1 MAINPNTNFTAGAI
15 LTADQ
20 QNRFPRGIMALSLIT
35 ANANIL
41 NTESTF
47 TSVTFTAEADR
58 YYKITW
64 VSGLIINPNG
74 SVNNFYLRETTA
86 TGTVIQQGQQFLTA
100 DEAHLF
106 NMSVVKTFSAGA
118 QDVFARFDQ
127 NAGTATVM
135 TSGAT
140 RPSYLMVEDVGPA

>member
-1 MAINPNTNFTAGAI
+1 MAVNPNTNFTAGQI

-35 ANANIL
+35 ANANIV
-41 NTESTF
+41 NAESTF
-47 TSVTFTAEADR
+47 TSVTFTAQADR

-64 VSGLIINPNG
+64 FSGLIINA
-74 SVNNFYLRETTA
+74 SSAVNNFYLREATA
-86 TGTVIQQGQQFLTA
+86 TGTIIQQAQQFTSSS
-100 DEAHLF
+100 EGHIF
-106 NMSVVKTFSAGA
+106 CMSVVKTFAAGSTS
-118 QDVFARFDQ
+118 VFARFDE

-135 TSGAT
+135 TSDAT

>member
-1 MAINPNTNFTAGAI
+1 MAINPNTDFTPGAVFTAGQ
-15 LTADQ
+15 AD
-20 QNRFPRGIMALSLIT
+20 RFPRGIMALSLIT
-35 ANANIL
+35 ANANIV
-41 NTESTF
+41 NAESTF

-64 VSGLIINPNG
+64 FSGLIIN
-74 SVNNFYLRETTA
+74 SSSAVNNFYFREATA
-86 TGTVIQQGQQFLTA
+86 TGTVIQQAQQFTSA
-100 DEAHLF
+100 GEGHIF
-106 NMSVVKTFSAGA
+106 SMSVVKTFSAGA
-118 QDVFARFDQ
+118 RSVFARFDE

>member
-35 ANANIL
+35 ANANIG
-41 NTESTF
+41 NAESTF

-64 VSGLIINPNG
+64 FSGQIQNASG
-74 SVNNFYLRETTA
+74 SVNNFYLREATA
-86 TGTVIQQGQQFLTA
+86 TGTVIQQALQFLSA
-100 DEAHLF
+100 AEGHIF
-106 NMSVVKTFSAGA
+106 EMSVVKTFAAGSRS
-118 QDVFARFDQ
+118 VFARFDQ
-127 NAGTATVM
+127 NAGSSTVM